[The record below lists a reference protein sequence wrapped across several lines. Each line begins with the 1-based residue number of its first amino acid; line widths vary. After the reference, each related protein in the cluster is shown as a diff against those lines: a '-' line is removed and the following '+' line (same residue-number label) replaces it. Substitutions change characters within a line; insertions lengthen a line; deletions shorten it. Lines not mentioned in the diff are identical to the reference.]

1 MAADHEPETRKDMR
15 RKGALRRTDLARA
28 TGCNL
33 ETIRYYETV
42 GILPPP
48 ARTDAGH
55 RTYGTS
61 DVQRLRFVLRAR
73 ELGFSLDDV
82 RGLLGLGDGALRT
95 CAEVREKTEAHLTDV
110 RAKIADLQRIEA
122 VLSRTAALC
131 GGGDRPECPVLEAI
145 ARA

>member
-1 MAADHEPETRKDMR
+1 MAASHKTAILRNRP
-15 RKGALRRTDLARA
+15 LRRAGLARA

-33 ETIRYYETV
+33 ETIRYYEAA

-55 RTYGTS
+55 RTYGAA
-61 DVQRLRFVLRAR
+61 DVQRLHFVRRAR

-82 RGLLGLGDGALRT
+82 RGLLGLGDGALRS
-95 CAEVREKTEAHLTDV
+95 CAEVRDKTEVHLADV
-110 RAKIADLQRIEA
+110 RARIADLQRIEA

-131 GGGDRPECPVLEAI
+131 SGGDRPECPVLESL
-145 ARA
+145 RH

>member
-1 MAADHEPETRKDMR
+1 MAAVHEIAMRKGIP
-15 RKGALRRTDLARA
+15 KTGALRRADLARA

-33 ETIRYYETV
+33 ETIRYYETA

-55 RTYGTS
+55 RTYGAS
-61 DVQRLRFVLRAR
+61 DLQRLRFVRRAR

-82 RGLLGLGDGALRT
+82 RGLLGLGDGALRS
-95 CAEVREKTEAHLTDV
+95 CAEVRDRTEVHLADV

-131 GGGDRPECPVLEAI
+131 SGGDRPECPVLDCL
-145 ARA
+145 RR